1 MRPYWLGWH
10 DICTYSYHWS
20 LKSIQTRQSW
30 YRMRIMNTENSF
42 SEGSNLGV
50 DEHFKFILYNGTTSS
65 NEIEHYKEY
74 DHTNEFHSG
83 HEDSKSQIRKSKRR
97 PLTSEKEYELIN
109 AYCNEIGQQHLF
121 TQKEEIEVSAQIRI
135 CEEKI
140 RHLEST
146 VERLPKKGFTKRII
160 TLKCLIMLYSQKA
173 RQLKE
178 RFIKANLKLVFA
190 MANKYRSHR
199 HQLLDLIQ
207 EGNIGLIKAVE
218 RFDYKRGN
226 RFSTYASW
234 WIHQALIRAVYEQTR
249 TIKIP
254 VYILEQKNKIYRTI
268 STIQRDTGRT
278 PLSEEIAKRTRT
290 AVEVVNLILD
300 GIDTK
305 VFHLDSPLS
314 NDETTTILD
323 ITQDDSMPAPD
334 HFTTNTEL
342 IERLNESMSKLS
354 DRERRI
360 ISSRFGIGDQT
371 PHTLDDIGK
380 IFNVTR
386 ERIRQIE
393 KGAFKKLANSESGTI
408 LRSFLYQ

>member
-1 MRPYWLGWH
+1 METQKLFPE
-10 DICTYSYHWS
+10 T
-20 LKSIQTRQSW
+20 
-30 YRMRIMNTENSF
+30 
-42 SEGSNLGV
+42 SNLGV
-50 DEHFKFILYNGTTSS
+50 DEHLELMLYNDTTSS
-65 NEIEHYKEY
+65 NEIAPDKEY
-74 DHTNEFHSG
+74 DNVDDFPPG
-83 HEDSKSQIRKSKRR
+83 HGNSKSQSRKSKRSH
-97 PLTSEKEYELIN
+97 LTSEKEYELIN

-121 TQKEEIEVSAQIRI
+121 TKKEEIEVSAQIRI

-140 RHLEST
+140 NQLAST
-146 VERLPKKGFTKRII
+146 VERLSRKGPTKRLMTLNYLI
-160 TLKCLIMLYSQKA
+160 TLYSQKA
-173 RQLKE
+173 KQLKE

-190 MANKYRSHR
+190 MASKYRSHR

-218 RFDYKRGN
+218 RFDYRRGN

-268 STIQRDTGRT
+268 SAIQREQGST
-278 PLSEEIAKRTRT
+278 PLSEEIAQRARTP
-290 AVEVVNLILD
+290 VDVVNLILD

-305 VFHLDSPLS
+305 VVHLDSPLP
-314 NDETTTILD
+314 NDDTTTILD
-323 ITQDDSMPAPD
+323 MIKDDNVAAPD
-334 HFTTNTEL
+334 HFTTSTQL
-342 IERLNESMSKLS
+342 IERLDESMSKLS
-354 DRERRI
+354 DRERQI
-360 ISSRFGIGDQT
+360 ISSRFGIGHKS
-371 PHTLDDIGK
+371 PHTLDEIGK
-380 IFNVTR
+380 SFNVTR

>member
-1 MRPYWLGWH
+1 METQNP
-10 DICTYSYHWS
+10 
-20 LKSIQTRQSW
+20 
-30 YRMRIMNTENSF
+30 F
-42 SEGSNLGV
+42 SEESNLGV
-50 DEHFKFILYNGTTSS
+50 DEHLGLISYNGTDAS
-65 NEIEHYKEY
+65 NEIVHDKEY
-74 DHTNEFHSG
+74 DNGDQFPSG
-83 HEDSKSQIRKSKRR
+83 HEDSKSQTRKSKGR

-109 AYCNEIGQQHLF
+109 AYCNEIGQEHLF
-121 TQKEEIEVSAQIRI
+121 TQKEEIGVSAQIKI

-140 RHLEST
+140 KQLTST
-146 VERLPKKGFTKRII
+146 VERLSKNGPAKRLI
-160 TLKCLIMLYSQKA
+160 TLKYLVMSYSRKA
-173 RQLKE
+173 KQLKE

-190 MANKYRSHR
+190 MANRYRSHR

-218 RFDYKRGN
+218 RFDYRRGN

-254 VYILEQKNKIYRTI
+254 VYILEQKNKIHRTI
-268 STIQRDTGRT
+268 SAIQRESGRT
-278 PLSEEIAKRTRT
+278 PFSEEIAERAQT
-290 AVEVVNLILD
+290 AVEVVDLILD

-314 NDETTTILD
+314 NDDTTTILD

-342 IERLNESMSKLS
+342 IEKLDESMSKLS

-360 ISSRFGIGDQT
+360 ISSRFGIGHQT
-371 PHTLDDIGK
+371 PHTLDEIGK

-386 ERIRQIE
+386 ERVRQIE

>member
-1 MRPYWLGWH
+1 M
-10 DICTYSYHWS
+10 
-20 LKSIQTRQSW
+20 SIMETQKP
-30 YRMRIMNTENSF
+30 F
-42 SEGSNLGV
+42 SEESNLGV
-50 DEHFKFILYNGTTSS
+50 DTHLELILYNGTNASSETS
-65 NEIEHYKEY
+65 HDKEY
-74 DHTNEFHSG
+74 DNADEFPSG
-83 HEDSKSQIRKSKRR
+83 HEDSKSQTRKSKAR

-121 TQKEEIEVSAQIRI
+121 TQKEEIKVSAQIRI

-140 RHLEST
+140 KQLKST
-146 VERLPKKGFTKRII
+146 FERLSRKGPTKRLI
-160 TLKCLIMLYSQKA
+160 TLKYLIMSYSQKA
-173 RQLKE
+173 KQLKE

-199 HQLLDLIQ
+199 HHLLDLIQ

-254 VYILEQKNKIYRTI
+254 VYILEQKNKIQRTI
-268 STIQRDTGRT
+268 STIQKESGRT
-278 PLSEEIAKRTRT
+278 PLSEEIAQRART
-290 AVEVVNLILD
+290 AVEVVDLILD
-300 GIDTK
+300 GLDTR
-305 VFHLDSPLS
+305 VFHLDSPLP

-323 ITQDDSMPAPD
+323 IIQDDSTPAPD
-334 HFTTNTEL
+334 QFTTNTEL
-342 IERLNESMSKLS
+342 IERLDESMSKLS
-354 DRERRI
+354 DRERQI
-360 ISSRFGIGDQT
+360 ITSRFGIGHKT
-371 PHTLDDIGK
+371 PHTLDEVGK
-380 IFNVTR
+380 SFNVTR

>member
-1 MRPYWLGWH
+1 METQNLFPE
-10 DICTYSYHWS
+10 T
-20 LKSIQTRQSW
+20 
-30 YRMRIMNTENSF
+30 
-42 SEGSNLGV
+42 SNLGV
-50 DEHFKFILYNGTTSS
+50 DEHLELMLYSDTTSS
-65 NEIEHYKEY
+65 NEISPDKEY
-74 DHTNEFHSG
+74 ENVDDFPPG
-83 HEDSKSQIRKSKRR
+83 HGISKSQSRKSKRR
-97 PLTSEKEYELIN
+97 HLTSEKEYELIN

-121 TQKEEIEVSAQIRI
+121 TKKEEIEVSAQIRI

-140 RHLEST
+140 NQLAST
-146 VERLPKKGFTKRII
+146 VERLSRKGPTKRLMTLNYLI
-160 TLKCLIMLYSQKA
+160 TLYSQKA
-173 RQLKE
+173 KQLKE

-190 MANKYRSHR
+190 MASKYRSHR

-218 RFDYKRGN
+218 RFDYRRGN

-268 STIQRDTGRT
+268 SAIQREQGST
-278 PLSEEIAKRTRT
+278 PLSEEIAQRARTP
-290 AVEVVNLILD
+290 VDVVNLILD

-305 VFHLDSPLS
+305 VVHLDSPLP
-314 NDETTTILD
+314 NDDTTTVLD
-323 ITQDDSMPAPD
+323 MIKDDNVAAPD
-334 HFTTNTEL
+334 QFTTSTQL
-342 IERLNESMSKLS
+342 IERLDESMSKLS
-354 DRERRI
+354 DRERQI
-360 ISSRFGIGDQT
+360 ISSRFGIGHKS
-371 PHTLDDIGK
+371 PHTLDEIGK
-380 IFNVTR
+380 SFNVTR

>member
-1 MRPYWLGWH
+1 MG
-10 DICTYSYHWS
+10 S
-20 LKSIQTRQSW
+20 LQTRQTW
-30 YRMRIMNTENSF
+30 YTMSIMETQSTF
-42 SEGSNLGV
+42 SEESNLGV
-50 DEHFKFILYNGTTSS
+50 DENLELMIYNGTNAST
-65 NEIEHYKEY
+65 EIANDKES
-74 DHTNEFHSG
+74 DNTDEFTPG
-83 HEDSKSQIRKSKRR
+83 HEDSKSQARKSKGR

-121 TQKEEIEVSAQIRI
+121 TQKEEIEVSAQIKI

-140 RHLEST
+140 KQLKST
-146 VERLPKKGFTKRII
+146 FERLSRKGPTKRII
-160 TLKCLIMLYSQKA
+160 TLKYLIMLYSQKVK
-173 RQLKE
+173 QLKE

-254 VYILEQKNKIYRTI
+254 VYILEQRNKIHRTI
-268 STIQRDTGRT
+268 STIQRECGRT
-278 PLSEEIAKRTRT
+278 PLSEEIARRART
-290 AVEVVNLILD
+290 AVEVVDLILD
-300 GIDTK
+300 GIDKK
-305 VFHLDSPLS
+305 VFDLDSPLS
-314 NDETTTILD
+314 NDDKTTILD
-323 ITQDDSMPAPD
+323 IIQDDSMPAPD

-342 IERLNESMSKLS
+342 IERLDESMSKLS
-354 DRERRI
+354 ERERRI
-360 ISSRFGIGDQT
+360 ISSRFGIGHQT
-371 PHTLDDIGK
+371 PHTLDEVGK

-393 KGAFKKLANSESGTI
+393 KGAFKKLATSESGTV

>member
-1 MRPYWLGWH
+1 METQKLFPE
-10 DICTYSYHWS
+10 T
-20 LKSIQTRQSW
+20 
-30 YRMRIMNTENSF
+30 
-42 SEGSNLGV
+42 SNLGV
-50 DEHFKFILYNGTTSS
+50 DERLELMLYNDTTSS
-65 NEIEHYKEY
+65 NEIAPDKEY
-74 DHTNEFHSG
+74 DNVDDFPPG
-83 HEDSKSQIRKSKRR
+83 HGNSKSQSRKSKRSH
-97 PLTSEKEYELIN
+97 LTSEKEYELIN

-121 TQKEEIEVSAQIRI
+121 TKKEEIEVSAQIRI

-140 RHLEST
+140 NQLAST
-146 VERLPKKGFTKRII
+146 VERLSRKGPTKRLMTLNYLI
-160 TLKCLIMLYSQKA
+160 TLYSQKA
-173 RQLKE
+173 KQLKE

-190 MANKYRSHR
+190 MASKYRSHR

-218 RFDYKRGN
+218 RFDYRRGN

-268 STIQRDTGRT
+268 SAIQREQGST
-278 PLSEEIAKRTRT
+278 PLSEEIAQRARTP
-290 AVEVVNLILD
+290 VDVVNLILD

-305 VFHLDSPLS
+305 VVHLDSPLP
-314 NDETTTILD
+314 NDDTTTILD
-323 ITQDDSMPAPD
+323 MIKDDNVAAPD
-334 HFTTNTEL
+334 HFTTSTQL
-342 IERLNESMSKLS
+342 IERLDESMSKLS
-354 DRERRI
+354 DRERQI
-360 ISSRFGIGDQT
+360 ISSRFGIGHKS
-371 PHTLDDIGK
+371 PHTLDEIGK
-380 IFNVTR
+380 SFNVTR

>member
-1 MRPYWLGWH
+1 M
-10 DICTYSYHWS
+10 IVMES
-20 LKSIQTRQSW
+20 Q
-30 YRMRIMNTENSF
+30 NSF
-42 SEGSNLGV
+42 SEESSLGV
-50 DEHFKFILYNGTTSS
+50 NEHSEFMLYNGTGTS
-65 NEIEHYKEY
+65 NGVERNKEY
-74 DHTNEFHSG
+74 DSANEFPSEY
-83 HEDSKSQIRKSKRR
+83 EDSKSQIRRGKTK
-97 PLTSEKEYELIN
+97 PVTSEKEYELIN
-109 AYCNEIGQQHLF
+109 AYCGEIGRQHLF
-121 TQKEEIEVSAQIRI
+121 TQKEEIEVSAQMKI

-140 RHLEST
+140 KQLNST
-146 VERLPKKGFTKRII
+146 LKILSQKELTKRVII
-160 TLKCLIMLYSQKA
+160 LKYLILLYSQKA

-207 EGNIGLIKAVE
+207 EGNIGLIKAVD
-218 RFDYKRGN
+218 RFDYRRGN

-268 STIQRDTGRT
+268 STIQRERGRT
-278 PLSEEIAKRTRT
+278 PLSEEIAQRTRT
-290 AVEVVNLILD
+290 AVEVVDLILE

-305 VFHLDSPLS
+305 VFHLDSPLP

-323 ITQDDSMPAPD
+323 ITHDDSIPAPD
-334 HFTTNTEL
+334 HFTTDTEL
-342 IERLNESMSKLS
+342 IERLHESMSKLS

-360 ISSRFGIGDQT
+360 VSSRFGIGHE
-371 PHTLDDIGK
+371 PPRTLDEIGK

-386 ERIRQIE
+386 ERVRQIE
-393 KGAFKKLANSESGTI
+393 KGAFKKLANSESGII

>member
-1 MRPYWLGWH
+1 MKTQNP
-10 DICTYSYHWS
+10 
-20 LKSIQTRQSW
+20 
-30 YRMRIMNTENSF
+30 F
-42 SEGSNLGV
+42 SEESNLGI
-50 DEHFKFILYNGTTSS
+50 DEHLELTIYNRTTAS
-65 NEIEHYKEY
+65 NEIAHDKEY
-74 DHTNEFHSG
+74 DNADEFPSRY
-83 HEDSKSQIRKSKRR
+83 EDSKSQASKTKGR
-97 PLTSEKEYELIN
+97 PLTPEKEYELIN
-109 AYCNEIGQQHLF
+109 AYCNEIGKQHLF
-121 TQKEEIEVSAQIRI
+121 TQKEEIEVSAQIKI

-140 RHLEST
+140 KQLTST
-146 VERLPKKGFTKRII
+146 VERLSKKGPTKRLI
-160 TLKCLIMLYSQKA
+160 TLSYLIMLYSQKA
-173 RQLKE
+173 KQLKE

-190 MANKYRSHR
+190 MANKYKSHR

-268 STIQRDTGRT
+268 STIQRERGRT
-278 PLSEEIAKRTRT
+278 PLSEEIAERART

-305 VFHLDSPLS
+305 VFHLDSPLA
-314 NDETTTILD
+314 NDDTTTMLD
-323 ITQDDSMPAPD
+323 IVQDDSMPAPD

-342 IERLNESMSKLS
+342 IDRLDESMSKLS

-360 ISSRFGIGDQT
+360 ISSRFGIGQQI
-371 PHTLDDIGK
+371 PHTLDEIGK
-380 IFNVTR
+380 VFNVTR

>member
-1 MRPYWLGWH
+1 ME
-10 DICTYSYHWS
+10 S
-20 LKSIQTRQSW
+20 Q
-30 YRMRIMNTENSF
+30 NSF
-42 SEGSNLGV
+42 SETSNLGV
-50 DEHFKFILYNGTTSS
+50 DEHLEFILYNGTSAS
-65 NEIEHYKEY
+65 NGAERYKEY
-74 DHTNEFHSG
+74 DIAHEFPSG
-83 HEDSKSQIRKSKRR
+83 HEDSKPQIRKGKRR

-121 TQKEEIEVSAQIRI
+121 TQKEEIEVSAQMKI

-140 RHLEST
+140 KQLKST
-146 VERLPKKGFTKRII
+146 VKSLSQKGLTKREI
-160 TLKCLIMLYSQKA
+160 TQKFLVVLYSQKA

-207 EGNIGLIKAVE
+207 EGNIGLIRAVD
-218 RFDYKRGN
+218 RFDYRRGN

-268 STIQRDTGRT
+268 STIQRERGRT
-278 PLSEEIAKRTRT
+278 PLSEEIARRTRT
-290 AVEVVNLILD
+290 AVEVVDLILE

-305 VFHLDSPLS
+305 VFQLDSPLS

-323 ITQDDSMPAPD
+323 VTQDDSIPAPD

-360 ISSRFGIGDQT
+360 ISSRFGIGHE
-371 PHTLDDIGK
+371 PPRTLDEIGK
-380 IFNVTR
+380 MFNVTR

>member
-1 MRPYWLGWH
+1 ME
-10 DICTYSYHWS
+10 S
-20 LKSIQTRQSW
+20 Q
-30 YRMRIMNTENSF
+30 NSF
-42 SEGSNLGV
+42 SEQSNLV
-50 DEHFKFILYNGTTSS
+50 MDEHLEFMLYNTTSPS
-65 NEIEHYKEY
+65 NGAERYKEY
-74 DHTNEFHSG
+74 DGVNEFLSAY
-83 HEDSKSQIRKSKRR
+83 EDSKPEIRAGKRK
-97 PLTSEKEYELIN
+97 PLTSEKKYELLN
-109 AYCNEIGQQHLF
+109 AYCNEIGRQHLF
-121 TQKEEIEVSAQIRI
+121 TQKEEIEVSAQMKI

-140 RHLEST
+140 KQLKST
-146 VERLPKKGFTKRII
+146 VESLSQRGLTKRVI
-160 TLKCLIMLYSQKA
+160 TLKYLILLYSQKA

-199 HQLLDLIQ
+199 NRLLDLIQ
-207 EGNIGLIKAVE
+207 EGNIGLIKAVD
-218 RFDYKRGN
+218 RFDYTRGN

-254 VYILEQKNKIYRTI
+254 VYILEQKNKIYRTL
-268 STIQRDTGRT
+268 STMQRERGTT

-290 AVEVVNLILD
+290 AVEVVDLILD

-305 VFHLDSPLS
+305 VFHLDAPLS

-323 ITQDDSMPAPD
+323 ITQDDSIPAPD

-360 ISSRFGIGDQT
+360 ISSRFGIGHE
-371 PHTLDDIGK
+371 PPRTLDEIGK

-386 ERIRQIE
+386 ERVRQIE

>member
-1 MRPYWLGWH
+1 MCPNWTGWH
-10 DICTYSYHWS
+10 DICIHFYRRS
-20 LKSIQTRQSW
+20 LESIQTRQTW
-30 YRMRIMNTENSF
+30 YRMSIIETQNPF
-42 SEGSNLGV
+42 SEESDLGV
-50 DEHFKFILYNGTTSS
+50 DEHLELILCNGTTPS
-65 NEIEHYKEY
+65 NEIAYDKEY
-74 DHTNEFHSG
+74 DNSDEFPSR
-83 HEDSKSQIRKSKRR
+83 HEESRSQTRKSKGR
-97 PLTSEKEYELIN
+97 PLTSDKEYELIN
-109 AYCNEIGQQHLF
+109 AYCYEIGQQHIF
-121 TQKEEIEVSAQIRI
+121 TQKEEIEVSAQIKI

-140 RHLEST
+140 KQLTSA
-146 VERLPKKGFTKRII
+146 VERLSGKGPKKRLM
-160 TLKCLIMLYSQKA
+160 TLKRLIMLYSQKA
-173 RQLKE
+173 KQLKE

-254 VYILEQKNKIYRTI
+254 VYILEQKNKIQRTI
-268 STIQRDTGRT
+268 STIQRENGRV
-278 PLSEEIAKRTRT
+278 PLSEEVAKKART

-314 NDETTTILD
+314 NDDPTPVLD
-323 ITQDDSMPAPD
+323 IIQDDSVPAPD
-334 HFTTNTEL
+334 HFTANAEL
-342 IERLNESMSKLS
+342 IERLDESMSKLS

-360 ISSRFGIGDQT
+360 ISSRFGIGHRT
-371 PHTLDDIGK
+371 PHTLDEIGK
-380 IFNVTR
+380 TFNVTR

-393 KGAFKKLANSESGTI
+393 KGAFKKLANSESGTV

>member
-1 MRPYWLGWH
+1 MHRHLTGWH
-10 DICTYSYHWS
+10 DICTQPYESS
-20 LKSIQTRQSW
+20 LESIQTRQTRH
-30 YRMRIMNTENSF
+30 RMSIMETQNPI
-42 SEGSNLGV
+42 SEDSNFGV
-50 DEHFKFILYNGTTSS
+50 DEHLEPISDNGTNAS
-65 NEIEHYKEY
+65 NEILHDKEY
-74 DHTNEFHSG
+74 DNDDEFPSG
-83 HEDSKSQIRKSKRR
+83 HEDPQFQTGKSKGR

-109 AYCNEIGQQHLF
+109 AYCNEIGRQHLF
-121 TQKEEIEVSAQIRI
+121 TQKEEIEVSAQIKI
-135 CEEKI
+135 CEEKTKQ
-140 RHLEST
+140 LTST
-146 VERLPKKGFTKRII
+146 LERLSKKGPTKRLI
-160 TLKCLIMLYSQKA
+160 TLKYLIMLYSQKA
-173 RQLKE
+173 KQLKE

-199 HQLLDLIQ
+199 HQVLDLIQ

-218 RFDYKRGN
+218 RFDYRRGN

-254 VYILEQKNKIYRTI
+254 VYLLEQKNKIHRTI
-268 STIQRDTGRT
+268 SAIQRESGRT
-278 PLSEEIAKRTRT
+278 PLSEEIAQRAHT

-305 VFHLDSPLS
+305 VFHLDSPIS
-314 NDETTTILD
+314 IDDTTPILD
-323 ITQDDSMPAPD
+323 MIQDDSMPAPD
-334 HFTTNTEL
+334 QYTTNTEL
-342 IERLNESMSKLS
+342 IEKLDESMSKLS

-360 ISSRFGIGDQT
+360 ISSRFGIGHQT
-371 PHTLDDIGK
+371 PHTLDEIGK